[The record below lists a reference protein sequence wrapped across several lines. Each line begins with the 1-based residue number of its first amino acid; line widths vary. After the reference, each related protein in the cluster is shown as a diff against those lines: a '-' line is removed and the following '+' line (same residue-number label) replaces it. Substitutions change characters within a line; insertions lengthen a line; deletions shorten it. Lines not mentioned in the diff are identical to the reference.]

1 MLNESNLHGYQV
13 TGINHIINNSHSG
26 LFLDMGLG
34 KTVTTLT
41 AIKRLLDDLDV
52 TKVLVIAPKRVAES
66 VWTREIANWEHL
78 RGLRVSVITGTEK
91 QRKKRLMDKA
101 EIYTIS
107 RDNVAWL
114 VGHCGGSTLP
124 FDMLVVDESSSFK
137 NHASQRFK
145 ALRMAQPSFNRVVL
159 LTGTPVP
166 NGLIDLWPQ
175 MYLLDRGQRLG
186 KTITAYREAFFR
198 ADKQNGHIVYSY
210 KLQKSAEGEIHERI
224 GDIVISMKATDYL
237 EMPEK
242 IENYLEL
249 EFPPALQEA
258 YDEFERNNILDMFGE
273 GEEITAL
280 NAAALSN
287 KLLQFASGVVY
298 DEVKATKEVH
308 TLKIDALEDMVEAAN
323 GAPMLV
329 AWQYQSSRDVIMK
342 RLKKYGARELKTDSD
357 ITAWNKGEIP
367 VLLMHPASGGHGL
380 NLQASSN
387 QIVWYGDNWSLELTE
402 QLNARLYRQ
411 GQKASTVVITHLVC
425 TKTIEGNVARAL
437 KNKKVG
443 QDSLIEA
450 VKARVENCLK

>member
-1 MLNESNLHGYQV
+1 MLNESNLHGYQN
-13 TGINHIINNSHSG
+13 TGIEHIKRHTHSG

-41 AIKRLLDDLDV
+41 AIKHLLDDLDI

-66 VWTREIANWEHL
+66 VWTREVANWEHL
-78 RGLRVSVITGTEK
+78 RQLKISVITGTEK
-91 QRKKRLMDKA
+91 QRKKKLREEA

-124 FDMLVVDESSSFK
+124 FDMLVIDESSSFK
-137 NHASQRFK
+137 NHASLRFK
-145 ALRMAQPSFNRVVL
+145 ALKAAQPSFNRVVL

-198 ADKQNGHIVYSY
+198 ADKQNGPIVYSY
-210 KLQKSAEGEIHERI
+210 KLIKTGEQEIHERI
-224 GDIVISMKATDYL
+224 SDIVISMKATDYL
-237 EMPEK
+237 DMPEK
-242 IENYLEL
+242 IENYIEL
-249 EFPPALQEA
+249 DFPPNLQEA
-258 YDEFERNNILDMFGE
+258 YDEFERENILSMFGE

-280 NAAALSN
+280 SAAALSN

-298 DEVKATKEVH
+298 DDVKATKEVH

-323 GAPMLV
+323 GAPILV

-342 RLKKYGARELKTDSD
+342 RLKKYGVRELKTDAD

-367 VLLMHPASGGHGL
+367 VLIMHPASGGHGL

-425 TKTIEGNVARAL
+425 TKTIEGNVARSL
-437 KNKKVG
+437 RNKRIG

-450 VKARVENCLK
+450 VKARVESYRK